1 MLIIAF
7 ITSVLLGNKSWKEIV
22 ENIKGMSLKEMGYSV
37 GKVIAWAAVI
47 VAALFLVFRL
57 AKVAF
62 WIVVLGFAISLIRT
76 LITQFV
82 IKK

>member
-1 MLIIAF
+1 MLILAF

-22 ENIKGMSLKEMGYSV
+22 ENIKGINLKAVGYSV
-37 GKVIAWAAVI
+37 GKIIFWAAII
-47 VAALFLVFRL
+47 VVALLVVFRM

-62 WIVVLGFAISLIRT
+62 WIALLGFAVSLIKT
-76 LITQFV
+76 LITEHV

>member
-22 ENIKGMSLKEMGYSV
+22 ENIKGINLKAVGYSV

-47 VAALFLVFRL
+47 VVALLIIFRL

-62 WIVVLGFAISLIRT
+62 WIAVLGFAVSLIRT
-76 LITQFV
+76 LIVEHV
-82 IKK
+82 IRK